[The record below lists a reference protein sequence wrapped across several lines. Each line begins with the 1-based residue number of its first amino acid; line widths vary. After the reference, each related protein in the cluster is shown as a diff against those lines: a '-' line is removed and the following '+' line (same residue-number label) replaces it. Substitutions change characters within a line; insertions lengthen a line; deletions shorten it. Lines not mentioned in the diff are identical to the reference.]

1 MIKGIF
7 NKDQIQ
13 EFLYPLQFLN
23 TIVDSKSSKSGL
35 VFNFD
40 AATKEINVYV
50 TNMTLGTVIFLKY
63 KNLLNSFHVDDEK
76 IGIINISD
84 FIKYFSI
91 IDDDN
96 TEIEFNANKF
106 YIKDGSS
113 EISFQTA
120 DIAMIGEG
128 LKTFKGQDW
137 LAITPFDD
145 KFDKLQKAMKSMVNE
160 EYLFIKG
167 DSVNKKLSFIV
178 RKKDLDT
185 NNYKTS
191 IDLEIKTDLD
201 LAINKEYFQNASSIK
216 CDTMTF
222 KVSDRLINFNC
233 ERKNS
238 EISIFIA
245 KATKLA

>member
-7 NKDQIQ
+7 NKEQIQ

-23 TIVDSKSSKSGL
+23 TIIDAKSSKSGII
-35 VFNFD
+35 FNFD
-40 AATKEINVYV
+40 SINKEINVYV
-50 TNMTLGTVIFLKY
+50 SNMSVGTLVFLKY

-91 IDDDN
+91 IEDDN
-96 TEIEFNANKF
+96 TEIEFNNNKF
-106 YIKDGSS
+106 YIKDGTS

-120 DIAMIGEG
+120 DIAMIAEG

-137 LAITPFDD
+137 IISTEFDE

-160 EYLFIKG
+160 EYLFIKT
-167 DSVNKKLSFIV
+167 DSQNKKTNFIV

-185 NNYKTS
+185 NNYKTT
-191 IDLEIKTDLD
+191 IDTDVKSDIEI
-201 LAINKEYFQNASSIK
+201 AINKEYFQNASSIK
-216 CDTMTF
+216 CDSMNF
-222 KVSDRLINFNC
+222 QISDRLINFNC
-233 ERKNS
+233 KRKNS
-238 EISIFIA
+238 EISVFIA
-245 KATKLA
+245 KATKLT